1 MPSTQRLHEFA
12 AIVSAGSIA
21 GAARVLGMERATL
34 SRHLSGLERELGVRL
49 LHRSTRKLVLTPAGQ
64 QLSWRARRIADDAAE
79 AWASVRRMDEVP
91 RGTLRVSTAGNAL
104 DTMLIDFVADFP
116 EVRLQVLETTRQV
129 NLVEEGIHAAIRFGP
144 VLDGNLIARRVGGV
158 RRLAVASP
166 AYLDQHGSPEHPR
179 DLDGHRCIVGY
190 SADGSVRADWPLL
203 SGGRVQVEGQFAAS
217 GMRLA
222 RRAALAG
229 SGLAFLPLPTVR
241 DDLAEGAL
249 ATVLEDL
256 VGDIA
261 VVSVVFAD
269 KEYIEPK
276 VRAFVDRAV
285 PVLERAYGR

>member
-1 MPSTQRLHEFA
+1 
-12 AIVSAGSIA
+12 
-21 GAARVLGMERATL
+21 
-34 SRHLSGLERELGVRL
+34 
-49 LHRSTRKLVLTPAGQ
+49 
-64 QLSWRARRIADDAAE
+64 
-79 AWASVRRMDEVP
+79 
-91 RGTLRVSTAGNAL
+91 
-104 DTMLIDFVADFP
+104 
-116 EVRLQVLETTRQV
+116 
-129 NLVEEGIHAAIRFGP
+129 
-144 VLDGNLIARRVGGV
+144 
-158 RRLAVASP
+158 
-166 AYLDQHGSPEHPR
+166 
-179 DLDGHRCIVGY
+179 
-190 SADGSVRADWPLL
+190 
-203 SGGRVQVEGQFAAS
+203 
-217 GMRLA
+217 MRLA